1 MSFKWP
7 CYCPAPAPALFLLC
21 SCPAPALFQF
31 QLLPCSYHT
40 PALVPPSSYPD
51 LSRSFLIP
59 SQLLPYFCSA
69 LLSFTPTLF
78 LPCSFPA
85 PALLLLPPCSCLAP
99 ACFCP
104 APAYFHLAAFIII
117 STLQLFSAQREQPV
131 MVCFTVKYHKIN
143 HFLQFFIRTLP
154 SLIFNLFTEKT
165 TTGRDCMSDFN

>member
-1 MSFKWP
+1 MYTVTKVSHRWGIKIV
-7 CYCPAPAPALFLLC
+7 AAAVATSTVVLKTG
-21 SCPAPALFQF
+21 AV
-31 QLLPCSYHT
+31 
-40 PALVPPSSYPD
+40 VPD
-51 LSRSFLIP
+51 AI
-59 SQLLPYFCSA
+59 A
-69 LLSFTPTLF
+69 V
-78 LPCSFPA
+78 
-85 PALLLLPPCSCLAP
+85 
-99 ACFCP
+99 